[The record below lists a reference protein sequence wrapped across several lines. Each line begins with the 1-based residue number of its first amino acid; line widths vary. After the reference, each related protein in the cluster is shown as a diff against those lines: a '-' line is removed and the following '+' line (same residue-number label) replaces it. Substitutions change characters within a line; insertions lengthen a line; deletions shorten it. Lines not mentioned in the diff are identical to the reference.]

1 MLTKSI
7 AILFPRGHIAGGH
20 MKRIISN
27 NEWYYVRWT
36 TIVNMITQVEVS
48 DIAAMASAVSVSLVY
63 SIAIVVL
70 VRKLSPRGKRRQ
82 FTRSLQS
89 SNLN

>member
-1 MLTKSI
+1 
-7 AILFPRGHIAGGH
+7 

-48 DIAAMASAVSVSLVY
+48 DIAAMASALSVSLCTVQ
-63 SIAIVVL
+63 L
-70 VRKLSPRGKRRQ
+70 
-82 FTRSLQS
+82 
-89 SNLN
+89 

>member
-1 MLTKSI
+1 
-7 AILFPRGHIAGGH
+7 

-82 FTRSLQS
+82 LTRSLES

>member
-1 MLTKSI
+1 
-7 AILFPRGHIAGGH
+7 

-70 VRKLSPRGKRRQ
+70 VRKLSPRGERRQ
-82 FTRSLQS
+82 LTRSLQS
-89 SNLN
+89 SKLN